1 MKKLFVLIKID
12 FFYQLIIGHFFVF
25 GEILYTLNN
34 IILLEKNSY
43 KGKMLVHLEDWTSL
57 TVYSMQKTTP
67 HLTSPSQ
74 RNLQP

>member
-1 MKKLFVLIKID
+1 MI

-25 GEILYTLNN
+25 VEILYTLNN

-57 TVYSMQKTTP
+57 TVRAIHSMQKIT
-67 HLTSPSQ
+67 LTSPSQ